1 MTDSIRPANP
11 GSGVIE
17 LGRFQI
23 DLGIRTLFQ
32 DGKIVPLGSRAF
44 EILAVL
50 ASAAGRVVTKSELMD
65 AVWPETVVDECN
77 IHVQLSALRKA
88 LGADRSLI
96 VTIPG
101 RGYHLNQ
108 RPRAVRAAVTDSRA
122 SLKPGAIF
130 RDIELTGRDTSL
142 GEIRT
147 LLQTAHLLTLV
158 GAGGIGKT
166 SLAKEIARRA
176 SDGLYGTVCF
186 VELATVT
193 THDAVLRK
201 IAEACGLCSAD
212 ATLEISQLAA
222 ALSGTRRLLV
232 LDNAE
237 HVIDAVAWVVDRL
250 IADCEHLRVLVTSRE
265 PLRIMGETIY
275 KVEPLDVPTPGST
288 EAEIL
293 GCSAIRLFLLRANT
307 LQQSRDAVGANIHL
321 VGDICRR
328 LDGIPLALELAAARV
343 EALGLEQ
350 VHRYLNDR
358 FSLLTGGYRT
368 ALPRHQTL
376 RATFDWSFSL
386 LNPAS
391 QLLFGRLAVFS
402 GGFNFEAMCGVVCDE
417 SYAVADA
424 ISCIND
430 LVAKSLVNVEFDGP
444 VSLYRLSESTRAY
457 ALEKLLAEGEQKRI
471 AARHASYLSRCWH
484 PQSGDSPSEPSGRE
498 TELNEWL
505 ENARSAFDWA
515 FSEQGDVQIGVG
527 LAASLTEVLLET
539 GLIDECC
546 MRAEQAIEAL
556 NELRPASVDIG
567 AEMRLLAT
575 LASVLPYAGGHVSKP
590 VELWGNVLALAEETG
605 DGPCHARALWGL
617 WNAMLSAGNIHASE
631 HYARRFQQFV
641 SQSGMAWHVILGDQL
656 LAISQHCLGRHAE
669 ARWVLEQA
677 VERFERL
684 ESRPQGGG
692 KFAVD
697 PAVMCNGTLVRI
709 AWLEGKTDES
719 LSRLDALINQVRSE
733 TLEPSLTHVLGAAA
747 IPLALMFGDVERASR
762 YIDIMRSQ
770 AALHGFGIWLDYC
783 DCLAACR
790 DLLDG
795 RGAAATALLEQKLEA
810 LLARGFRRLVTPLIV
825 TCAEALI
832 ADGDLNRASV
842 WLSEAQNFCQAN
854 GELFFLPEVWRVRG
868 TLAQAESRAHNADSE
883 AAMEKL
889 NTAFACFQ
897 TSIELSREQGAKMLA
912 LRASILLG
920 RLLHEWGRTPE
931 AIELLA
937 LLADDFDEKS
947 TVADIRTL
955 FALLL
960 ALQEHQGA
968 TVSVNP
974 PPRSLVTG

>member
-1 MTDSIRPANP
+1 MTDSNRPTN
-11 GSGVIE
+11 SGADVIE

-23 DLGIRTLFQ
+23 DLGIRALHQ
-32 DGKIVPLGSRAF
+32 GGQIVPLGSRAF

-50 ASAAGRVVTKSELMD
+50 ASAAGRIVTKSELMD
-65 AVWPETVVDECN
+65 AVWPKTVVDECN

-88 LGADRSLI
+88 LGADRGLI

-108 RPRAVRAAVTDSRA
+108 RPRAIRGAGADSRA
-122 SLKPGAIF
+122 SLKPGAAV
-130 RDIELTGRDTSL
+130 RDIELTGRDTAV
-142 GEIRT
+142 GEILT

-176 SDGLYGTVCF
+176 ADGFSGTVCF

-193 THDAVLRK
+193 THDAVLLK
-201 IAEACGLCSAD
+201 IAESCALRSPD
-212 ATLEISQLAA
+212 AAIEITQFAA
-222 ALSGTRRLLV
+222 ALSSKKMLLV

-237 HVIDAVAWVVDRL
+237 HVIDAVAWIVDRL
-250 IADCEHLRVLVTSRE
+250 IAACEHLRVLVTSRE

-288 EAEIL
+288 EDEIL
-293 GCSAIRLFLLRANT
+293 GCSAVRLFLLRANT
-307 LQQSRDAVGANIHL
+307 LQRSRDVVGASIHL
-321 VGDICRR
+321 VGEVCRR
-328 LDGIPLALELAAARV
+328 LDGIPLAIELAASRV
-343 EALGLEQ
+343 EALGLQQ

-417 SYAVADA
+417 NYAVADA

-457 ALEKLLAEGEQKRI
+457 ALEKLLAEGEQKLI

-484 PQSGDSPSEPSGRE
+484 PQSAGRPSDPSGRE
-498 TELNEWL
+498 ADLNEWL

-515 FSEQGDVQIGVG
+515 FSAQGDVQIGVG
-527 LAASLTEVLLET
+527 LAASLAEVLLET

-546 MRAEQAIEAL
+546 MRAERAIDAM
-556 NELRPASVDIG
+556 NELRPASIDTR

-575 LASVLPYAGGHVSKP
+575 LASVLPYAGGHVSRP
-590 VELWGNVLALAEETG
+590 VELWERVLALAGETG
-605 DGPCHARALWGL
+605 DGLCHARALWGL
-617 WNAMLSAGNIHASE
+617 WNAMLSAGNINASE
-631 HYARRFQQFV
+631 NYARRFLRFV
-641 SQSGMAWHVILGDQL
+641 SQSGMDWHVILGDQL
-656 LAISQHCLGRHAE
+656 VAISQHCLGQHAQ

-677 VERFERL
+677 TERFERV
-684 ESRPQGGG
+684 ESKPQGGG

-709 AWLEGKTDES
+709 AWLQGKTDES
-719 LSRLDALINQVRSE
+719 QLRLEALINQVRSE

-747 IPLALMFGDVERASR
+747 IPLTLMSGDVERASR

-783 DCLAACR
+783 ECLGACR

-795 RGAAATALLEQKLEA
+795 GGAAATALLEQKLDA

-832 ADGDLNRASV
+832 ADGNLNRASV
-842 WLSEAQNFCQAN
+842 WLSDAQNFCLAN

-868 TLAQAESRAHNADSE
+868 TLAQAESRDQKAGSD

-889 NTAFACFQ
+889 NLAFGCFQ
-897 TSIELSREQGAKMLA
+897 TSIELSREQDAKMLE
-912 LRASILLG
+912 LRASILLA
-920 RLLHEWGRTPE
+920 RLLHERGRTSE
-931 AIELLA
+931 AIELLVV
-937 LLADDFDEKS
+937 LADDFDNTS
-947 TVADIRTL
+947 SVADVRTL
-955 FALLL
+955 FELLL
-960 ALQEHQGA
+960 ALRDHQGA
-968 TVSVNP
+968 AVAVNQ
-974 PPRSLVTG
+974 SFNCLATE